1 MSVMPSL
8 SRATPPSLSPRTRT
22 SAWASLRRV
31 VRDLALPAAL
41 LGAVLLAPTVLAQTT
56 APATPAAPAPG
67 AASDPSKDNA
77 GRAVFV
83 RGLVSAK
90 AGALQRAVNARDPIF
105 RQDTV
110 EAGAKASARF
120 VMRDKSMLAL
130 QPGTTISIAEY
141 NFETGNP
148 GADRMVTGVVKG
160 SLRALT
166 GLVDKRNKDAVLLK
180 TQIATIGVRGTA
192 IRVEFFADG
201 HQEITFDIG
210 KGYVENLAGRVD
222 VEEGFS
228 ARVIDANTLPELF
241 KKPLDPNDPVAHA
254 RRLAGMSAED
264 AEEEARRL
272 AGLVADDELIVLLGM
287 LDQLPE
293 IEQEEMLG
301 ILEGLMRGNP
311 DLAPALIL
319 TAVRLHQEVAA
330 LILER
335 AVEAGLEVS
344 LVLHEVLRALE
355 TPTKTEID
363 LVLIQAVQEG
373 ISMEGAQAVLQQLRD
388 AGLCD

>member
-1 MSVMPSL
+1 MPL
-8 SRATPPSLSPRTRT
+8 MLRPHALLRAAAL
-22 SAWASLRRV
+22 
-31 VRDLALPAAL
+31 LAALVLPAATL
-41 LGAVLLAPTVLAQTT
+41 QA
-56 APATPAAPAPG
+56 APAPAASPSAAPG
-67 AASDPSKDNA
+67 AASDPAKDNA

-90 AGALQRAVNARDPIF
+90 AGPLQRAVNARDPIF

-110 EAGAKASARF
+110 EAGAQSSARF

-141 NFETGNP
+141 HFETGDP
-148 GADRMVTGVVKG
+148 GSDRMVTGVVKG

-166 GLVDKRNKDAVLLK
+166 GLVDKRNKEAVLLK

-228 ARVIDANTLPELF
+228 ARVLDANTLPELF
-241 KKPLDPNDPVAHA
+241 KKLLDPNDPAVLA
-254 RRLAGMSAED
+254 RNLAGMSAKD
-264 AEEEARRL
+264 AENEARRL
-272 AGLVADDELIVLLGM
+272 ARLISNDDLILLLGM
-287 LDQLPE
+287 LDQLPD
-293 IEQEEMLG
+293 IDQDEMLG
-301 ILEGLMRGNP
+301 ILEGLLRGNP

-319 TAVRLHQEVAA
+319 TAVRLHQELAA
-330 LILER
+330 LVLER
-335 AVEAGLEVS
+335 GVQSGLDVS

-373 ISMEGAQAVLQQLRD
+373 ISMEGAQAVLKQLRD
-388 AGLCD
+388 AGLCT

>member
-1 MSVMPSL
+1 MSVM
-8 SRATPPSLSPRTRT
+8 RHA
-22 SAWASLRRV
+22 A
-31 VRDLALPAAL
+31 AAL
-41 LGAVLLAPTVLAQTT
+41 LLVLGLFAPSLVLAQ
-56 APATPAAPAPG
+56 APAPAPAPAPG
-67 AASDPSKDNA
+67 AAADPSKDNA

-90 AGALQRAVNARDPIF
+90 AGALQRSVNARDPIF

-110 EAGAKASARF
+110 EAGAKSSARF

-130 QPGTTISIAEY
+130 QPGTQISIAEY
-141 NFETGNP
+141 HFETGDP
-148 GADRMVTGVVKG
+148 GSDRMVTGVVKG

-166 GLVDKRNKDAVLLK
+166 GLVDKRNKEAVLLK

-201 HQEITFDIG
+201 HQEVTFDIG

-228 ARVIDANTLPELF
+228 ARVLDANTLPELF

-254 RRLAGMSAED
+254 RRLAEMSAAD
-264 AEEEARRL
+264 AEEEAKRL
-272 AGLVADDELIVLLGM
+272 AGLIPDEELIVLLGL

-301 ILEGLMRGNP
+301 ILKGLMRGNP
-311 DLAPALIL
+311 DLSPALIL

-335 AVEAGLEVS
+335 AVDAGLEVS
-344 LVLHEVLRALE
+344 LALHEVLRALE
-355 TPTKTEID
+355 TPTQTEID

-388 AGLCD
+388 AGLCT